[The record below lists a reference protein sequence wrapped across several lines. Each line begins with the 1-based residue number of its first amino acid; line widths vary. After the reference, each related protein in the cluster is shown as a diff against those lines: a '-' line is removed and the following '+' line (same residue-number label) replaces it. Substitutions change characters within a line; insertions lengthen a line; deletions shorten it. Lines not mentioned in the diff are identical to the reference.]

1 MKKFIIAAAAVLM
14 LGTFSSC
21 GKKTATNVDPATA
34 ALADSISEAMG
45 ASQAAQLLSE
55 YNALPDSLKAK
66 IDKDKLI
73 KGLKTVLNTDTAD
86 RDFLIGLQVGLQMV
100 QQTGGL
106 QQEGIPVDNKK
117 IADAFAEYFNKDSLP
132 DTKTIVA
139 QYQGLMSRA
148 QKIVMEKQQKKAQAQ
163 AKKNQ
168 DAGTKYINDLRKK
181 DTSIKVT
188 EDGLAY
194 KVLKQGNGPVP
205 TKGQQVKVHYTGK
218 KINGKEFDS
227 SIKRGEPAVFPVD
240 QVVPGFA
247 EGLQLMPVGSKYVL
261 YIPGNLAYGVTGQ
274 PMGGI
279 EPNETLIFEV
289 ELLGI
294 ENPQKVEKAA
304 EPAVE
309 AQPAK
314 PAKK

>member
-1 MKKFIIAAAAVLM
+1 MKKFLIAAAAVML
-14 LGTFSSC
+14 LGTFTSC
-21 GKKTATNVDPATA
+21 GNNSASKDVDPATA

-66 IDKDKLI
+66 IDKEKLI
-73 KGLKTVLNTDTAD
+73 KGLQTVLNTDTAD
-86 RDFLIGLQVGLQMV
+86 RDFLIGLQVGLQLSS
-100 QQTGGL
+100 QTGGL
-106 QQEGIPVDNKK
+106 QQQGIPVNNKK
-117 IADAFAEYFNKDSLP
+117 IAESFAEYFRKDSVP

-139 QYQGLMSRA
+139 QYQGLMAKA
-148 QKIVMEKQQKKAQAQ
+148 QNIVMEKQQKKAQEM

-168 DAGTKYINDLRKK
+168 AEGTKYVNDLRKK
-181 DTSIKVT
+181 DASIKVT
-188 EDGLAY
+188 DDGLAY

-218 KINGKEFDS
+218 KINGKVFDS
-227 SIKRGEPAVFPVD
+227 SVERGEPAVFAVD

-247 EGLQLMPVGSKYVL
+247 EGLQMMPVGSKYML
-261 YIPGNLAYGVTGQ
+261 YIPGNMAYGVTGQ
-274 PMGGI
+274 PMAGI

-294 ENPQKVEKAA
+294 ENPQKA
-304 EPAVE
+304 E
-309 AQPAK
+309 QPAD
-314 PAKK
+314 AANAEKK